1 MSERSRRSARTR
13 TKILDAAEALFAERG
28 FYGVTVR
35 EITARAGVDAALA
48 YYHVGSKRALFDA
61 VLLRRADELNE
72 ARLAALAHVEEEAG
86 DAPARLEDIIAAFT
100 QPLLDRSQRGGPGWK
115 SYFALIAMINNSPEW
130 GGALMTQYF
139 DPLVRRFIAAIRRAL
154 PDAPEDDVY
163 WGYHFLSGALVLTL
177 AETGRIDNLSN
188 GLCQSHDLA
197 SVHSRL
203 PAFFAA
209 GFAAMTGATGADTDA
224 RPDESIASAAQ

>member
-1 MSERSRRSARTR
+1 MSERGGRGARTR

-35 EITARAGVDAALA
+35 EITSRAGVDSALA

-72 ARLAALAHVEEEAG
+72 ARLAALIQVEEEAG
-86 DAPARLEDIIAAFT
+86 DAPPRLERIIAAFT
-100 QPLLDRSQRGGPGWK
+100 QPLLDRSQRGGQGWK
-115 SYFALIAMINNSPEW
+115 SYFALIAMVNNSPEW

-154 PDAPEDDVY
+154 PDTPEDDVY

-188 GLCQSHDLA
+188 GLCRSSDLA
-197 SVHSRL
+197 GVHSRL

-209 GFAAMTGATGADTDA
+209 GFSAAARTGEADGDA
-224 RPDESIASAAQ
+224 PKGSIASAAE